1 MKLVFAITVAFYFL
15 ITISHVYYNRNLLQ
29 ADLAAK
35 SIRRFLRN
43 LDTGALMC
51 QPRVRCSHRVFM
63 IFTPVLA
70 GPRHTFRAAAPG
82 LSPKVI
88 DAANV
93 LTLIPAFV
101 TGIQVSATSTTST
114 LIHHL

>member
-1 MKLVFAITVAFYFL
+1 
-15 ITISHVYYNRNLLQ
+15 
-29 ADLAAK
+29 
-35 SIRRFLRN
+35 
-43 LDTGALMC
+43 
-51 QPRVRCSHRVFM
+51 M

-101 TGIQVSATSTTST
+101 TGIQVSATSTTT

>member
-1 MKLVFAITVAFYFL
+1 VRLCANIACV
-15 ITISHVYYNRNLLQ
+15 LL
-29 ADLAAK
+29 
-35 SIRRFLRN
+35 SVVM
-43 LDTGALMC
+43 T
-51 QPRVRCSHRVFM
+51 
-63 IFTPVLA
+63 FTPVLA

-101 TGIQVSATSTTST
+101 TGIQVRATSTTTS
-114 LIHHL
+114 IHPLCCNG